1 MWRSVQRNIPF
12 LKSNS
17 ILELL
22 LACYFVMSGVV
33 GHAQNKPAKEN
44 APDPKDVPVP
54 TNIRVIDERKDKD
67 GTIIRTIQYEQGGK
81 RIKETLIVRNHID
94 LHVPINP
101 DTMDKDK
108 VLVLVSKSRFVL
120 ELFYRGKMI
129 RSYKAVFGPKPMEDK
144 KMEGDRATPEGW
156 FTIRNKNPN
165 SKYDKFMLLN
175 YPNDTSISRFNALK
189 EKGAIPK
196 TAKIGGDV
204 GIHGIWKGGDDLI
217 ENGICWT
224 DGCVAVKNKDIEELY
239 KFVGVGTKVYIRK

>member
-1 MWRSVQRNIPF
+1 MPRSVQTKLPF
-12 LKSNS
+12 LKSTS
-17 ILELL
+17 AFFLL
-22 LACYFVMSGVV
+22 LAISAVMFGTP
-33 GHAQNKPAKEN
+33 GIAQTRAVKEN
-44 APDPKDVPVP
+44 APEPVDVPVP
-54 TNIRVIDERKDKD
+54 RNIKVVDERKEKD
-67 GTIIRTIQYEQGGK
+67 GTIIRTIHYEQGGK

-94 LHVPINP
+94 LHVPIDP

-108 VLVLVSKSRFVL
+108 VLVLVSKSRFVV
-120 ELFYRGKMI
+120 EVFYRSKMI

-156 FTIRNKNPN
+156 FTIRSKNPK

-175 YPNDTSISRFNALK
+175 YPNDTSVSRFNALK
-189 EKGAIPK
+189 EKGTIPK
-196 TAKIGGDV
+196 TARIGGDV

-239 KFVGVGTKVYIRK
+239 KFAGVGTKVYIRK